1 MDKIFTMFASA
12 IQPVPC
18 DGCPESLFILFR
30 NVSNVV
36 LGVIGVIAIVMLVIG
51 GIRYMVSGGDSKK
64 ITDAKNTVLYAIIG
78 LIICLVSAIIVN
90 TVIKTIDPL
99 SDGINDGVVG
109 EPVSLV
115 EKTCG

>member
-1 MDKIFTMFASA
+1 MILGLASA

-18 DGCPESLFILFR
+18 EGCPENLFLLFK
-30 NVSNVV
+30 NISNVV

-78 LIICLVSAIIVN
+78 LIICLISAIIVN
-90 TVIKTIDPL
+90 TIITTIDPI
-99 SDGINDGVVG
+99 DGDTINPPF
-109 EPVSLV
+109 EEEVSLLTS
-115 EKTCG
+115 TCR